1 MKTKEELNEI
11 REEVEAVKE
20 KLKALSEE
28 ELEAVAGGMKVD
40 VEEDQSWLKTIA
52 DLFFKVNK

>member
-28 ELEAVAGGMKVD
+28 ELEAVAGGMKVY